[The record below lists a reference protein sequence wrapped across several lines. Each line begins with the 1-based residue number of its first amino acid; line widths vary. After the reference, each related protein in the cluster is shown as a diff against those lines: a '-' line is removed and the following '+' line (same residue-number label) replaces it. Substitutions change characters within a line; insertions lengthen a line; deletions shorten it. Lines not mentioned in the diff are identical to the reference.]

1 MRTMSVAVIGL
12 LCLVA
17 GCAMIAKVP
26 APPKGE
32 YAMID
37 DCQYA
42 DDAAAQAVWIP
53 AEGAPPV
60 TVATLDGRKAVRMP
74 CTFAGSA
81 IRRGAWD
88 LKVKLDLIACQGIQF
103 QFFCANTSPVN
114 NFMIYLQSGDGWYSA
129 NFSPRERGVWN
140 TITIDKANTKHEG
153 TPAGWGN
160 ISAIRVSAWRGKD
173 ADTELYVSD
182 IGMLGVLGV
191 DATVA
196 IVRGESAAQRSPDEG
211 RSVDQFAQ
219 NVAKILTGVGVTY
232 AVISDLDVTAERL
245 KAAKLAILPHNPNM
259 PDNVAAEIIKYV
271 NGGGKLLGFYGV
283 PAKLH
288 PVLKIEGGAHI
299 QAKYPGY
306 FSTIKFMDNALPG
319 APAMVGQKSWN
330 ISEARPVPGASKEIA
345 QWLDDKGQPTG
356 YAAIIASD
364 TGMVM
369 THVLLPDDVMNKRRM
384 MLAMVGHFV
393 PDVWRKAAET
403 SVAKVGQIG
412 EYKDLDD
419 AAKGIVKE
427 SKKDP
432 KVIAKV
438 GEARQLRDEAAAS
451 CSNGQYPEAVDK
463 ATSAVERLTEAY
475 CLAQQPL
482 AGEVRLFWCHSA
494 YGIEGMTWDEA
505 IKNLADNGFTGIL
518 PNMLWGGTAYY
529 ASKVLPIAPDV
540 AEKGDQIAQCVAAC
554 KKYGVQ
560 IHVWKVNWNTGGR
573 APKEFV
579 EKMRREGR
587 LQVDVK
593 GKEGGEDSSWLCPSH
608 PENQKLEIDSMVE
621 IARNYDVDG
630 LHFDYIR
637 YPGGSYCFCP
647 GCRERFQKACGV
659 EIKDWPKDVLEGGP
673 FRQQWLDWRRS
684 NITTVVKGV
693 SEQARAIKP
702 NIKISAAVFRNWVSD
717 RDGVGQDWKLWCEQG
732 YVDFLCPMDY
742 TESDE
747 TFTNFIENQK
757 TWAGKTPI
765 YPGIG
770 AASSGSHLIPAHVIA
785 QIKITRRFKT
795 GGFTIFNY
803 DPAIAKDLVP
813 LLGTGITSKR

>member
-1 MRTMSVAVIGL
+1 MRANAMIVIGL

-17 GCAMIAKVP
+17 GCAVVTKVP

-42 DDAAAQAVWIP
+42 DDAAAQAAWEP
-53 AEGAPPV
+53 MEGSPPV
-60 TVATLDGRKAVRMP
+60 TVATLDGRKAARMV
-74 CTFAGSA
+74 CKFEGTR
-81 IRRGAWD
+81 IDRGCWD

-103 QFFCANTSPVN
+103 KFFCANTSPVSH
-114 NFMIYLQSGDGWYSA
+114 FMVYLQSGDGWYSA
-129 NFSPRERGVWN
+129 NFSPKSKSEWN

-153 TPAGWGN
+153 KPAGWGS
-160 ISAIRVSAWRGKD
+160 ISTIRISAWRGKD
-173 ADTELYVSD
+173 VDTELYVSD

-196 IVRGESAAQRSPDEG
+196 IVRGESAAQHSAGEAT
-211 RSVDQFAQ
+211 SVDQFAQ
-219 NVAKILTGVGVTY
+219 NVAKTLTGIGVTY

-259 PDNVAAEIIKYV
+259 PDNVADEIIKYA
-271 NGGGKLLGFYGV
+271 NGGGKLLIFYGI
-283 PAKLH
+283 PAKLR
-288 PVLKIEGGAHI
+288 PVVKIEGGAHI

-306 FSTIKFMDNALPG
+306 FSTIKFLDNALPG

-330 ISEARPVPGASKEIA
+330 ISEAKPVPGASKEIA

-356 YAAIIASD
+356 YAALVASD
-364 TGMVM
+364 NCLVM
-369 THVLLPDDVMNKRRM
+369 THVLLPDDAMNKRRM

-393 PDVWRKAAET
+393 PELWQRAAEA
-403 SVAKVGQIG
+403 SVAKIGQIG
-412 EYKDLDD
+412 DYKDLDS
-419 AAKGIVKE
+419 AAKGIIKE
-427 SKKDP
+427 GKKDP
-432 KVIAKV
+432 KVVEKIGA
-438 GEARQLRDEAAAS
+438 ARQLCEEATTL
-451 CSNGQYPEAVDK
+451 CSNCQYPEATNK
-463 ATSAVERLTEAY
+463 ATAAVERLTEAY
-475 CLAQQPL
+475 CMAQQPL
-482 AGEVRLFWCHSA
+482 AGETRLFWCHSA
-494 YGIEGMTWDEA
+494 YGVEGMTWDEA

-518 PNMLWGGTAYY
+518 PNMLWGGLAYCP
-529 ASKVLPIAPDV
+529 SKVLPVAPDL
-540 AEKGDQIAQCVAAC
+540 AEKGDQIALCLAAC
-554 KKYGVQ
+554 KKYGIQ
-560 IHVWKVNWNTGGR
+560 MHVWKVNWNMSGR
-573 APKEFV
+573 APKDFV

-587 LQVDVK
+587 VQVDVK
-593 GKEGGEDSSWLCPSH
+593 GKEGGEDSFWLCPSH

-621 IARNYDVDG
+621 VARNYDVDG

-647 GCRERFQKACGV
+647 GCKERFQTACGV
-659 EIKDWPKDVLEGGP
+659 EIKSWPGDVLKDEP
-673 FRQQWLDWRRS
+673 YRQQWLDWRRS
-684 NITTVVKGV
+684 NITTVVKAV

-702 NIKISAAVFRNWVSD
+702 NIKISAAVFRNWPTD
-717 RDGVGQDWKLWCEQG
+717 RDSVGQDWKLWCDEG
-732 YVDFLCPMDY
+732 YMDFLCPMDY

-770 AASSGSHLIPAHVIA
+770 AASSGSHLIPVHVIA

-813 LLGTGITSKR
+813 LMGMGITSKR